1 LAIIIRERVYAILK
15 WPRGGT
21 VAEKKTKVLFVGVT
35 GWLGNLV
42 AHALLDQGNAALSG
56 LVRQGATTPEK
67 SKKIADLQARGMTT
81 ATGDLSDRASLAKAC
96 EGIEVVVSA
105 VQGGPEVI
113 IEGQRNL
120 LAAAEAAGVKRMIP
134 SVFSVDLPQLD
145 FHDNVNL
152 DLRKTFDESFA
163 SSKVAPTSVYCGGF
177 LDVILSPRFP
187 LVDWEKGVM
196 SYWGDGNQPLDY
208 TVISDVARYTAAAV
222 TDSALTG
229 KPLRVAG
236 NSLTIREMHHTLEKA
251 SGRSLETLSMG
262 TVEDL
267 RLLIGERKRTATNPW
282 EWISLQYTWCMV
294 SGKGK
299 LRNLDNARY
308 PQIKPIS
315 VESFV
320 RSMLPNLL
328 RG

>member
-1 LAIIIRERVYAILK
+1 M
-15 WPRGGT
+15 
-21 VAEKKTKVLFVGVT
+21 AEKKTKVLIVGIT

-42 AHALLDQGNAALSG
+42 AHALLDQGNAAVSG
-56 LVRQGATTPEK
+56 LVRPGAMAPEK
-67 SKKIADLQARGMTT
+67 SSKIDDLRLQGMTT
-81 ATGDLSDRASLAKAC
+81 ATGDLSDRASLANAC

-105 VQGGPEVI
+105 VQGGAEVI
-113 IEGQRNL
+113 VEGQRNL

-134 SVFSVDLPQLD
+134 SVFSVDLPELD
-145 FHDNVNL
+145 FQDNVNL
-152 DLRKTFDESFA
+152 DFRKTFDESFA
-163 SSKVAPTSVYCGGF
+163 SSRVAPTSVYCGGF

-187 LVDWEKGVM
+187 LVDWEKGVL

-208 TVISDVARYTAAAV
+208 TAVSDVARYTAAAV
-222 TDSALTG
+222 TDSGLTG

-236 NSLTIREMHHTLEKA
+236 NSLTIREMHRTLEKA
-251 SGRSLETLSMG
+251 SGRSLETRSLG
-262 TVEDL
+262 TVEEL
-267 RLLIGERKRTATNPW
+267 RLLIEEKKRTATNPW

-299 LRNLDNARY
+299 LRNLDNARF
-308 PQIKPIS
+308 PQIRPVS
-315 VESFV
+315 VESFA